1 MQIAPPVSSTSNGK
15 LRADEMAGRY
25 TFGVWDRDG
34 RRVSLVVGE
43 NGIDLDHTL
52 YSYSELH
59 RWSHNEDYLNLLLP
73 GEPSTDVELRAASS
87 TEAEGIVSAIGAHR
101 PCHRCKHV

>member
-43 NGIDLDHTL
+43 DGIDLDHTL

-101 PCHRCKHV
+101 PCHRRKHF